1 MWALS
6 IYTIN
11 LIFVNQIFQT
21 SEGQQNWSE
30 AVSLLLSKFL
40 IFFTYQVNHNYLSQT
55 PKPNYEARI
64 NRTGIQSGLCIINN
78 FKSNYSG
85 IKSKCALHIMRPYL
99 EKQIGKFL
107 KIGWVITI
115 LVCLTII
122 QKNFENIFV
131 KLKNAGVLFFCKH
144 PQFHIRKGF
153 WNENWVLIIIF

>member
-64 NRTGIQSGLCIINN
+64 NRTGIQSGLSIINN

-85 IKSKCALHIMRPYL
+85 IKSRCGLHIIRPHL
-99 EKQIGKFL
+99 EKRNCENSKNWLNFIDWQSYRNFLFALQKF
-107 KIGWVITI
+107 
-115 LVCLTII
+115 
-122 QKNFENIFV
+122 QE
-131 KLKNAGVLFFCKH
+131 
-144 PQFHIRKGF
+144 F
-153 WNENWVLIIIF
+153 WKYFSSNLM